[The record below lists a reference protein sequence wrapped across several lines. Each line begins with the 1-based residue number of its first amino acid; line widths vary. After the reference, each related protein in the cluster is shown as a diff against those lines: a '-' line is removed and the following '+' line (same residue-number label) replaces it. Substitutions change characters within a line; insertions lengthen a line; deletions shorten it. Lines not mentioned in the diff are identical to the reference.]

1 MKTLLFAFACA
12 GMSLWGQSANRVVPA
27 PGTAPASTPSN
38 KGILSV
44 FSPADPKTTLNAR
57 KRFNLYVTNTIGP
70 WAILGESASAGI
82 SQARNSPW
90 EWGQGAGAW
99 GHRFGNNMAY
109 NGVRQTIS
117 YGVSE
122 MVREDNRYF
131 ASNRQTV
138 PGRIGYVLISPV
150 TARRRD
156 GRRAFSISAFSGL
169 VGASTIS
176 LAWRPQSMRSGGSVA
191 RNFMFSYAGTAGI
204 NAVREFVPGIVRHF
218 RK

>member
-1 MKTLLFAFACA
+1 MKTLLFAFAVA
-12 GMSLWGQSANRVVPA
+12 GMSLWGQSANRTIPA
-27 PGTAPASTPSN
+27 PGAAPPPQPSN
-38 KGILSV
+38 GILRV
-44 FSPADPKTTLNAR
+44 FSPADPNTKLNAR
-57 KRFNLYVTNTIGP
+57 QRFDLYVMNTVGP
-70 WAILGESASAGI
+70 WAVLGEAASASI
-82 SQARNSPW
+82 SHARNSPW

-122 MVREDNRYF
+122 IVHEDNRYF
-131 ASNRQTV
+131 ASNKPTI

-150 TARRRD
+150 TARRRN
-156 GRRAFSISAFSGL
+156 GRRGFSISAFSGL
-169 VGASTIS
+169 AGAATIS
-176 LAWRPQSMRSGGSVA
+176 LAWRPPSWQSGGNVA